1 MNAIKDPHPAVL
13 GVSKVIVGIMPIA
26 YIAVGA
32 VYLNECPVQEKI
44 PIYLI
49 VSGVFTIVLNLLS
62 CLPGTRSTKDTPRT
76 TAGHVVTVWNSL
88 VSLFLFCWFISGN
101 IWIYSIY
108 QPEYNKNATDVS
120 RYCNKTLY
128 LFAFWN
134 TTLVYIL
141 VILFVLTGC
150 CVLFCLFLWGRADSD
165 DDANQQA

>member
-1 MNAIKDPHPAVL
+1 MSGIKDHPVIL
-13 GVSKVIVGIMPIA
+13 GVSKVVLFVMPIA

-32 VYLNECPVQEKI
+32 VYFNECPVQEKI

-49 VSGVFTIVLNLLS
+49 VSGVFSIVLNLLS
-62 CLPGTRSTKDTPRT
+62 CLPCIDSRKDAPQTPGGQVLT
-76 TAGHVVTVWNSL
+76 LWNSL

-108 QPEYNKNATDVS
+108 KPEYNKNATDVS

-134 TTLVYIL
+134 ATLVYIL
-141 VILFVLTGC
+141 IILFILTGC
-150 CVLFCLFLWGRADSD
+150 CVLCGFFLLGRADND

>member
-1 MNAIKDPHPAVL
+1 SGLPRSLHSPLFCACSCVMIFIFLCPL
-13 GVSKVIVGIMPIA
+13 
-26 YIAVGA
+26 GA

-49 VSGVFTIVLNLLS
+49 VSGVFIIVLNLLS
-62 CLPGTRSTKDTPRT
+62 CLPGLKLSQYFYAHISFP
-76 TAGHVVTVWNSL
+76 
-88 VSLFLFCWFISGN
+88 FLTGN

-150 CVLFCLFLWGRADSD
+150 CVLFCFFLGSCYRGKTGWF
-165 DDANQQA
+165 QFH